1 MKGTLL
7 RGAQRRMVVV
17 KSNDSKLFEE
27 AHFILREDPV
37 ELPLPDL
44 LEEANRIV
52 EKSRFPTPRQAVKRK
67 NRQFIVGLFTGAA
80 IEALGLIL
88 FLLLR

>member
-7 RGAQRRMVVV
+7 KGASRRIVIV

-27 AHFILREDPV
+27 AHFLLREEHTDA
-37 ELPLPDL
+37 PLTDL

-52 EKSRFPTPRQAVKRK
+52 EKSRFPTTKKAGKRR
-67 NRQFIVGLFTGAA
+67 NWQFAAGLF
-80 IEALGLIL
+80 EEESV
-88 FLLLR
+88 

>member
-7 RGAQRRMVVV
+7 KGSSRRMVVV
-17 KSNDSKLFEE
+17 RSNDSKLFEE
-27 AHFILREDPV
+27 AQFILREDHG
-37 ELPLPDL
+37 EMPLADL

-52 EKSRFPTPRQAVKRK
+52 EKSRFPAPRKAGKK
-67 NRQFIVGLFTGAA
+67 KSWQFAAGVFTGAA